1 MAGLYIHIPFCRSK
15 CLYCDFYSGGSRI
28 ADWNSYVETLLLEL
42 KQRGE
47 EFSEP
52 FDTLYIGGG
61 TPSLM
66 PDENFS
72 FLMES
77 ISGCIDAGKLEEFTI
92 EVNPEDVSEKKC
104 ELWKTNGVNRVSIGV
119 QSMIDNE
126 LKNIG
131 RRHTSEEAANAVRLL
146 KKYFD
151 NVSIDVMFGLPGQD
165 RYSYRKTLEEILS
178 LQPQHISSYSLMLEE
193 GTAMTNLV
201 GRGVVNLPDEEE
213 WLLLFEMT
221 KQSLKEAGYEHY
233 EISNYAQP
241 GFESRHNSSYW
252 LGLPY
257 LGLGPGAHSYDGER
271 IRRANP
277 ADLKGYLKYY
287 SEIPALKEDASDRYF
302 FIEEYLSNEEL
313 AEEMIMTRLRM
324 KSGLNLDEFSD
335 KFGNQQA
342 VRLKEKAENFIERG
356 ELAMSGESLHLTEQG
371 ILLSDYILSSLI

>member
-42 KQRGE
+42 KLRRK

-77 ISGCIDAGKLEEFTI
+77 ISGCIDTRKLEEFTS
-92 EVNPEDVSEKKC
+92 EVNPEDISEKKC

-126 LKNIG
+126 LRKIG

-165 RYSYRKTLEEILS
+165 RCSYRKTLEEIIS
-178 LQPQHISSYSLMLEE
+178 LQPQHISSYSLMLEK

-201 GRGVVNLPDEEE
+201 SRGVINLPDEEE
-213 WLLLFEMT
+213 WLALFEMT
-221 KQSLKEAGYEHY
+221 KKSLKEAGYEHY
-233 EISNYAQP
+233 EISNYAKP
-241 GFESRHNSSYW
+241 GFESRHNSAYW

-257 LGLGPGAHSYDGER
+257 LGLGPGAHSYDGEK

-287 SEIPALKEDASDRYF
+287 SGLPVSKEDSSDRNF
-302 FIEEYLSNEEL
+302 FIEEYLSKEEM

-335 KFGNQQA
+335 KFGNHQA
-342 VRLKEKAENFIERG
+342 VRLKEKAANFIDRG
-356 ELAMSGESLHLTEQG
+356 ELAMSGESLHMTEKG

>member
-1 MAGLYIHIPFCRSK
+1 
-15 CLYCDFYSGGSRI
+15 
-28 ADWNSYVETLLLEL
+28 
-42 KQRGE
+42 
-47 EFSEP
+47 
-52 FDTLYIGGG
+52 
-61 TPSLM
+61 
-66 PDENFS
+66 
-72 FLMES
+72 
-77 ISGCIDAGKLEEFTI
+77 
-92 EVNPEDVSEKKC
+92 
-104 ELWKTNGVNRVSIGV
+104 

-126 LKNIG
+126 LKKIG

-165 RYSYRKTLEEILS
+165 RCSYRKTLEEIIS
-178 LQPQHISSYSLMLEE
+178 LQPQHISSYSLMLED

-213 WLLLFEMT
+213 WLALFEMN
-221 KQSLKEAGYEHY
+221 KQSLNEAGYEHY
-233 EISNYAQP
+233 EISNYAKP
-241 GFESRHNSSYW
+241 GFESRHNSAYW

-287 SEIPALKEDASDRYF
+287 SGRPASKEDGSERYF

-342 VRLKEKAENFIERG
+342 VRLKEKAENFIKRG
-356 ELAMSGESLHLTEQG
+356 ELAMSGESLHLTKKG